1 MRVSLIAALADN
13 GVIGRENRLPWRLSA
28 DLQRFK
34 RLTMGKPVVMGR
46 KTWESIGKP
55 LPGRSN
61 IVVTRDAG
69 FGAEGCIVVHGIEQA
84 LDAAGDCDEVMV
96 MGGANLYRQ
105 MLPRA
110 DRLYLTQVRADVEGD
125 TRFPP
130 FDTDE
135 WVEVHRESHRADEK
149 NQYDY
154 DFIVLD
160 RRRPSHRA

>member
-1 MRVSLIAALADN
+1 MRVSLIAALAAN

-61 IVVTRDAG
+61 IVVTRDRG
-69 FGAEGCIVVHGIEQA
+69 FSAEGCIVVHAIEQA

-96 MGGANLYRQ
+96 MGGADLYRQ

-110 DRLYLTQVRADVEGD
+110 DRLYLTRVKADVEGD

-130 FDTDE
+130 FETKE
-135 WVEVHRESHRADEK
+135 WVEVQRESHCADEK

-154 DFIVLD
+154 DFVVLD
-160 RRRPSHRA
+160 RCRASHRA